1 LGSYRDGR
9 KYSVRG
15 LHYSNKHDALS
26 SVGKLEKF
34 DITNNRKYALA
45 RRYYS
50 LARKEALETKDP
62 RTKINRLG
70 AASVYL
76 KFINTLV
83 KDNKISSG
91 TKKED
96 IDMDQI
102 NDKFLDFICEKI
114 LTEDEK
120 SAARFLKHQHVKSK
134 FNRYYK
140 DNTVPYWAV
149 YQRIKGSK
157 GKGKSDQSGTSEKDP
172 EIKKVVNKKKTK
184 KSAPKVAKKAEA
196 APEPRSK
203 KISRVV
209 GKKAKPKKKVELKR
223 KPVKNA
229 KIAAK
234 KKITKKTKKAVNEAF
249 NRLFLE
255 KAKHTRIYSRW
266 AELSKMGPSELNKY
280 IRGRSSGHHTL
291 KNKRNRGRMTINML
305 KRGHNKWDDNDVKWN
320 SKKSNFLRRKPSR
333 RRGK

>member
-1 LGSYRDGR
+1 M
-9 KYSVRG
+9 RG

-50 LARKEALETKDP
+50 LARKEALATKDP
-62 RTKINRLG
+62 RVKIARLG
-70 AASVYL
+70 AAAVYL
-76 KFINTLV
+76 KFINTMV

-120 SAARFLKHQHVKSK
+120 SAARFLKHQHVKAK

-157 GKGKSDQSGTSEKDP
+157 GKSTQAGTSEKDP
-172 EIKKVVNKKKTK
+172 EIKKAIKKKKTK
-184 KSAPKVAKKAEA
+184 KSAPKVSKKADS
-196 APEPRSK
+196 APESRSK
-203 KISRVV
+203 KISKVV
-209 GKKAKPKKKVELKR
+209 SKKSKSKKKVELKR

-255 KAKHTRIYSRW
+255 KAKNTRIYSRW

-280 IRGRSSGHHTL
+280 IHGRSSGHHTL

-320 SKKSNFLRRKPSR
+320 SKKSNFLKRKSSR